1 VSALSDRQ
9 LNPGSYAARAL
20 GCICPMVDNNYG
32 RYAPYVGDGFGWVI
46 RDDCT
51 MHGQR
56 VDL

>member
-1 VSALSDRQ
+1 VKTPDRE
-9 LNPGSYAARAL
+9 LNPGSDAARAL

-32 RYAPYVGDGFGWVI
+32 RCVPPWPNGWWVI